1 MTLYRDLLSERFD
14 TEIGSVVGCGLDR
27 LERPASQNEII
38 LAVEYFN
45 DNKVELEKLPLSGRR
60 GCISD
65 LFAKSVNN
73 YL

>member
-45 DNKVELEKLPLSGRR
+45 DNKVEL
-60 GCISD
+60 
-65 LFAKSVNN
+65 A
-73 YL
+73 